1 MHLLNNSNLLIEN
14 AIKLDSNIYEMNLKM
29 MELCNKCGMH
39 HTPTL
44 IFCSSRAKPKCKHN
58 ERISYQSS
66 YVNESGFK
74 ESISIKMHTR
84 AQTVMLSSVS
94 SYHAQLRLLA

>member
-39 HTPTL
+39 HTLTL
-44 IFCSSRAKPKCKHN
+44 IFCSPRAKPKCKPI
-58 ERISYQSS
+58 ERTPYQSS
-66 YVNESGFK
+66 SVNESGFK
-74 ESISIKMHTR
+74 ESISIKM
-84 AQTVMLSSVS
+84 
-94 SYHAQLRLLA
+94 